1 MKDPLYFVP
10 VKYKL
15 TLTFVLISVVSLGI
29 GGLVSYQTTRDA
41 LKDQVLKDLFLTGQV
56 QVQHV
61 TSFIDALK
69 KRTEDFSSDGFIR
82 DAAFRLQT
90 SSHPALQR
98 ELSRHL
104 RVNKMGIVPEFFET
118 SVAGRDGLILASSDP
133 ARVGLD
139 ASKNPWFVGGRS
151 TIFMGEIRTG
161 EHAGE
166 GRPSLEIS
174 APLTDKETHEFVG
187 VIVNRIKP
195 EVLSEVVQ
203 AGIPLPGEGRDIHQ
217 VNRTLDSYILDRE
230 GRFITSTRRLKYK
243 DAFLQK
249 SHMST
254 RAFIDGHGIMAS
266 YRGREVVYVSVRL
279 PAQGWTLVTEL
290 ETDEAF
296 RPVLL
301 LRQRLFFVG
310 CALVFIT
317 MVLLFFPLNFMIGP
331 ILRLRSAAKMIE
343 EGKFDVSVHVD
354 SRDEIG
360 ELSRA
365 FNRMS
370 FGLFE
375 RAKKLEEY
383 TGELKKREREV
394 RYEKD
399 LLNAVIQCMSDGV
412 IFIDLN
418 GNISLFNSAAEGAW
432 IISRDGA
439 EGLQARFAAEV
450 DGCFRKQMEGMAA
463 GNKKGC
469 RKVLHARGRIYENTC
484 TYVHNPSGKALG
496 IVMVS
501 RDITERKQMEDRLLH
516 QEKMMVVGELSA
528 AIAHELNNPLAAMSM
543 FAQMLIDECT
553 GETPYREHAEVIM
566 RNTQVCKKI
575 IRGLLDYAA
584 RSPVK
589 RQPFN
594 INRCL
599 KEAVDLYRPL
609 LGKKD
614 HEVVFSLDEGIREFM
629 GDEEQ
634 IRQVFVNMIMN
645 AMQAM
650 ESRGVLTLK
659 TSCNGASGIEVEIQD
674 SGPGIPSEN
683 IDKIFDPFFSTKP
696 SGIGT
701 GLGLSISKKVIESHG
716 GTIRV
721 KSETG
726 NGTRFIITLPAVEK
740 AETVGA

>member
-10 VKYKL
+10 IKYKL
-15 TLTFVLISVVSLGI
+15 TLTFVLISVISLGI
-29 GGLVSYQTTRDA
+29 GGFVSYRTTRDA
-41 LKDQVLKDLFLTGQV
+41 LRDQILKDLFLTGQV
-56 QVQHV
+56 QVRYV

-82 DAAFRLQT
+82 DAAFRLQ
-90 SSHPALQR
+90 SSSDPALQQ

-104 RVNKMGIVPEFFET
+104 RVNKMGIVPEFYET
-118 SVAGRDGLILASSDP
+118 SVVGRNGRVLASSDP
-133 ARVGLD
+133 DRAGLD
-139 ASKNPWFVGGRS
+139 ASKDPWFIGGRS
-151 TIFMGEIRTG
+151 TIFMGNIQTG
-161 EHAGE
+161 KHAGE
-166 GRPSLEIS
+166 GRPSLDIS

-187 VIVNRIKP
+187 VIVNRVKP
-195 EVLSEVVQ
+195 EILSQVVQ
-203 AGIPLPGEGRDIHQ
+203 AGIPMPGEGKEIHD

-230 GRFITSTRRLKYK
+230 GRFITSTRHLRYK

-249 SHMST
+249 SHLGMKDLV
-254 RAFIDGHGIMAS
+254 DGQGIMTS
-266 YRGREVVYVSVRL
+266 YRERDVVYVSVYL
-279 PAQGWTLVTEL
+279 PGPAWTLVTEL

-296 RPVLL
+296 LPVTL
-301 LRQRLFFVG
+301 LRQRLLFVG
-310 CALVFIT
+310 YALVFMT
-317 MVLLFFPLNFMIGP
+317 VVLLFFPMNFMIGP

-343 EGKFDVSVHVD
+343 DGKFDVSVHVD
-354 SRDEIG
+354 SKDEIG
-360 ELSRA
+360 ELARA

-370 FGLFE
+370 SGLSE

-412 IFIDLN
+412 IFIDMD

-432 IISRDGA
+432 IISRDG
-439 EGLQARFAAEV
+439 EDSLQARFSAEV
-450 DGCFRKQMEGMAA
+450 DGCFREQLAGMAA

-469 RKVLHARGRIYENTC
+469 RKVLHARGRTYENTC
-484 TYVHNPSGKALG
+484 TYVHNSSGKALG

-589 RQPFN
+589 RQLFD

-609 LGKKD
+609 LGKKN
-614 HEVVFSLDEGIREFM
+614 HEVVLSLDEGIREFM

-650 ESRGVLTLK
+650 ESSGVLTLR
-659 TSCNGASGIEVEIQD
+659 TCNDASGIEVEIRD
-674 SGPGIPSEN
+674 SGSGIPAEN
-683 IDKIFDPFFSTKP
+683 VDKVFDPFFTTKP

-701 GLGLSISKKVIESHG
+701 GLGLSISRKVIESHG
-716 GTIRV
+716 GSV
-721 KSETG
+721 EVESEPG
-726 NGTRFIITLPAVEK
+726 KGTRFIIMLPVAEK
-740 AETVGA
+740 AQGVEVL

>member
-1 MKDPLYFVP
+1 
-10 VKYKL
+10 
-15 TLTFVLISVVSLGI
+15 
-29 GGLVSYQTTRDA
+29 
-41 LKDQVLKDLFLTGQV
+41 
-56 QVQHV
+56 
-61 TSFIDALK
+61 
-69 KRTEDFSSDGFIR
+69 
-82 DAAFRLQT
+82 
-90 SSHPALQR
+90 
-98 ELSRHL
+98 
-104 RVNKMGIVPEFFET
+104 
-118 SVAGRDGLILASSDP
+118 
-133 ARVGLD
+133 
-139 ASKNPWFVGGRS
+139 
-151 TIFMGEIRTG
+151 
-161 EHAGE
+161 
-166 GRPSLEIS
+166 
-174 APLTDKETHEFVG
+174 
-187 VIVNRIKP
+187 
-195 EVLSEVVQ
+195 
-203 AGIPLPGEGRDIHQ
+203 
-217 VNRTLDSYILDRE
+217 
-230 GRFITSTRRLKYK
+230 
-243 DAFLQK
+243 
-249 SHMST
+249 
-254 RAFIDGHGIMAS
+254 
-266 YRGREVVYVSVRL
+266 
-279 PAQGWTLVTEL
+279 
-290 ETDEAF
+290 
-296 RPVLL
+296 
-301 LRQRLFFVG
+301 
-310 CALVFIT
+310 
-317 MVLLFFPLNFMIGP
+317 
-331 ILRLRSAAKMIE
+331 
-343 EGKFDVSVHVD
+343 
-354 SRDEIG
+354 
-360 ELSRA
+360 
-365 FNRMS
+365 
-370 FGLFE
+370 
-375 RAKKLEEY
+375 
-383 TGELKKREREV
+383 
-394 RYEKD
+394 
-399 LLNAVIQCMSDGV
+399 
-412 IFIDLN
+412 
-418 GNISLFNSAAEGAW
+418 
-432 IISRDGA
+432 
-439 EGLQARFAAEV
+439 
-450 DGCFRKQMEGMAA
+450 MEGMAA

-683 IDKIFDPFFSTKP
+683 IDKIFDPFFPTKP